1 MMTYVDDI
9 HTTLEKEKICAQE
22 LKRMLKTDNPKDRKY
37 HELALKETLKK
48 ISELEKK
55 TDPNNESAH
64 RNDF

>member
-22 LKRMLKTDNPKDRKY
+22 LKRMLKTDNLKDRKY

-48 ISELEKK
+48 IS
-55 TDPNNESAH
+55 
-64 RNDF
+64 NDGRKF